1 MCDICSKTFYTSHMD
16 PKEYKNYD
24 LEQDV
29 HRITLYSTVARDH
42 QHMSQRKRLYLHL
55 DMNCFY
61 AQVEQ
66 QAYNLYG
73 LPVAMGGWRKPNGVA
88 RGIVATASYEA
99 RALGIKTAM
108 SAFEASQICP
118 YLVFKQIDYDK
129 YKAISGTLKLILDGY
144 SPDVEKYSMDEYF
157 MDITF
162 LLKKSRRQM
171 EAYARKLKGEIYD
184 RLGLVCSIGIATS
197 KTYSKLAS
205 DLQKPKGLSLIL
217 TPDDAAQFIYPL
229 PIDEVWGIGR
239 RRAEHL
245 KKYGIRTIADAVKQ
259 GKVPFQKLFGEMQ
272 GQLFWETVA
281 GRDRAR
287 VLTDEIHIPD
297 EVSYMHTFSD
307 WTEDPVE
314 VKGEIVK
321 AVRKVCYRM
330 RGYRRKARR
339 WGCHIRFQEAHW
351 EGHSFTFSTSG
362 FTNLDDYVLEAGLPE
377 AMRIVNSALKRGI
390 KIRGVGL
397 HTIEMQQTEQ
407 GELFFEE
414 DEQLRQLTRAADC
427 LNNCYGPDTVSK
439 AAIHESVKG
448 KTHFVNRS

>member
-1 MCDICSKTFYTSHMD
+1 MNPEDYN
-16 PKEYKNYD
+16 EYD

-29 HRITLYSTVARDH
+29 HRITLYSTVAKEH
-42 QHMSQRKRLYLHL
+42 QHVSSRKRLYLHL

-66 QAYNLYG
+66 RAYNLYG
-73 LPVAMGGWRKPNGVA
+73 LPVAMGGWRKENGTA

-118 YLVFKQIDYDK
+118 YVVFLQIDYDK
-129 YKAISGTLKLILDGY
+129 YKAISRDLKAVLDTF

-157 MDITF
+157 MDVSF
-162 LLKKSRRQM
+162 LLGKPRRQL
-171 EAYARKLKGEIYD
+171 EAFGRKLKGAIYN
-184 RLGLVCSIGIATS
+184 RLGLVCSVGIATS

-205 DLQKPKGLSLIL
+205 DLTKPKGLSLIL
-217 TPDDAAQFIYPL
+217 TPDDAAQMIYPL
-229 PIDEVWGIGR
+229 PVDEVWGIGKR
-239 RRAEHL
+239 RYQHL
-245 KKYGIRTIADAVKQ
+245 RKYGIHTIADAVTQ
-259 GKVPFQKLFGEMQ
+259 GKGPFQKLFGEMQ
-272 GQLFWETVA
+272 GRLFWETVT

-287 VLTDEIHIPD
+287 VLTDEVHIPE

-307 WTEDPVE
+307 WTVEPDE

-339 WGCHIRFQEAHW
+339 WGCHIRYQQAHW
-351 EGHSFTFSTSG
+351 EGRTFAFTTPG
-362 FTNLDDYVLEAGLPE
+362 FTNLDDYVLDACLSE
-377 AMRIVNSALKRGI
+377 AMRLVQSALRKGM

-407 GELFFEE
+407 TELFFTE
-414 DEQLRQLTRAADC
+414 DEKVRHLYRATDC
-427 LNNCYGPDTVSK
+427 LNNCYGPDTVAK
-439 AAIHESVKG
+439 AATYEAVKG
-448 KTHFVNRS
+448 KTHFLERS